1 MLSAGRGGAWRVGS
15 DLIGWEAFR
24 NDAVLNDAVWM
35 GSFFRLSFSF
45 LVAISDNELVL
56 VKVDFDRLG
65 ETCLDSVISS

>member
-1 MLSAGRGGAWRVGS
+1 MMQC
-15 DLIGWEAFR
+15 GWG
-24 NDAVLNDAVWM
+24 L
-35 GSFFRLSFSF
+35 FFRLSFSF